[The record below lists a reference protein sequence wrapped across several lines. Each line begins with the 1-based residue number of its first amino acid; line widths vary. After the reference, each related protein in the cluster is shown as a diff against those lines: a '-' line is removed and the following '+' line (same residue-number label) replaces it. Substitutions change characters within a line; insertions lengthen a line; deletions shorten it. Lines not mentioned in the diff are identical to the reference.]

1 MGPPESGDYKE
12 ELQLRTSSNGIWW
25 AYIPIAPRYTLAL
38 GRGTKA
44 TSRDL
49 DGSDTSERIF
59 VILKANSTAS
69 DTSGLSKREEDYLS
83 VCLKT
88 GSLFG

>member
-49 DGSDTSERIF
+49 DGSDTSELIF